1 MRKDIHPTYSEVV
14 FWDLSSDYKF
24 LSRST
29 MVPSETTE
37 FEGKTYPVIKLEV
50 SSQSHPFYTGK
61 KMMLDTA
68 GRVDKFKQRMAKK
81 QEVKK

>member
-29 MVPSETTE
+29 MMPSETTE

>member
-1 MRKDIHPTYSEVV
+1 MRKDIHPTYKEVV